1 MYDQN
6 CLIWV
11 YLSWNSK
18 KLLYR
23 GILHQYPQIFR
34 TTTFQP
40 KIKILEFGTKIALI
54 GYFWIEFQK
63 SNVAFEINILK
74 FFNMQSF
81 IQKQENLKH
90 GSKNT

>member
-23 GILHQYPQIFR
+23 GILRQYPQTFP

-40 KIKILEFGTKIALI
+40 KIKILEFGTKIA
-54 GYFWIEFQK
+54 
-63 SNVAFEINILK
+63 
-74 FFNMQSF
+74 
-81 IQKQENLKH
+81 
-90 GSKNT
+90 